1 MAAQINE
8 GTKLTLDLKT
18 IGLVIAF
25 TVSLAATYFTI
36 TSTVAKNTEDIESI
50 NTNSVNSVEFQYKD
64 ELVRSTIQRVE
75 EKQEIMGEDIKEVK
89 TQLEELVERIKGEV
103 KYQSF
108 RDSQGRSGNRITIQ
122 YNIQE

>member
-1 MAAQINE
+1 VAAQINE

-89 TQLEELVERIKGEV
+89 TQLDKIDQRLYELSKR
-103 KYQSF
+103 
-108 RDSQGRSGNRITIQ
+108 
-122 YNIQE
+122 